1 MLEPSGE
8 LDLALEALGGHA
20 GAKVGGE
27 DLHDDAPAESCIGG
41 DEYARHAAGAE
52 LVLDGVGGAEGGLE
66 LGAEVG
72 QCLAVGKVAKIG
84 QYTSTRESAGDHRL
98 RTSPTIASQRGSV

>member
-52 LVLDGVGGAEGGLE
+52 LVLDGVGGAEGRLE
-66 LGAEVG
+66 LRAEVG
-72 QCLAVGKVAKIG
+72 QCLARWRPGALHLG
-84 QYTSTRESAGDHRL
+84 WLHSGPSRSTRREENTRRPCSF
-98 RTSPTIASQRGSV
+98 I